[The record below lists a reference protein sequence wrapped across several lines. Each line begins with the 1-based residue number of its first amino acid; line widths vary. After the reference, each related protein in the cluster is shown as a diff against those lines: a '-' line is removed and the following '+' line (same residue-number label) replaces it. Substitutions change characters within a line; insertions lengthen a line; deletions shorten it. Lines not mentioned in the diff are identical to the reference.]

1 MTNVTK
7 TYLPPLKKYSQY
19 LSKIWKGDWITN
31 NGPFVIEL
39 EKRLKEYLGV
49 KHLFF
54 VTNGTIALQ
63 IAIKSL
69 GLEKEVITTPFSYI
83 ATTSS
88 LVWERCQPVFADI
101 DPQTLTI
108 NPNEIENKI
117 TKKTTGIL
125 ATHVY
130 GNPCN
135 VEEIK
140 KIAKKNGL
148 KVIYD
153 AAHSF
158 GVKYNGESILKYG
171 DVSILSFHATKIF
184 HTVEG
189 GAIVTNDDTVAQK
202 IFYMRNFGHAD
213 KEKPESFLGLGINA
227 KSSELHAAM
236 GLCVLPQVKQLIN
249 KKRSLSLFYTKAFEN
264 TSLVRPSIRDG
275 TEYNYSYYPII
286 FPDEKSLLRT
296 VAALNENN
304 IFPRRYFFPSLNTLG
319 YVRGSRMPISED
331 ISRRILCL
339 PLAYNLTKKEIAK
352 ITSIIKKII

>member
-7 TYLPPLKKYSQY
+7 TYLPSIKKYSQY
-19 LSKIWKGDWITN
+19 LSRIWNGDWITN
-31 NGPFVIEL
+31 NGPLVIEL

-54 VTNGTIALQ
+54 VTNGTSALQ

-69 GLEKEVITTPFSYI
+69 DLKKEVITTPFSYI

-88 LVWERCQPVFADI
+88 LIWGGCRPVFADI
-101 DPQTLTI
+101 DPETLTI
-108 NPNEIENKI
+108 NPSEIKNKL

-135 VEEIK
+135 VEEIQ

-189 GAIVTNDDTVAQK
+189 GAVITNDDVIAQK
-202 IFYMRNFGHAD
+202 ISYMRNFGHAD

-236 GLCVLPQVKQLIN
+236 GLCVLPQVKRLIN
-249 KKRSLSLFYTKAFEN
+249 KKRSLSLSYTKAFEN

-286 FPDEKSLLRT
+286 FPNEESLLRT
-296 VAALNENN
+296 VAVLSENT
-304 IFPRRYFFPSLNTLG
+304 IFPRRYFFPSLNTLD
-319 YVRGSRMPISED
+319 YVRGSRMPVSED
-331 ISRRILCL
+331 VSKRILCL